1 MSNIQILHILK
12 THYLGKIHCPNT
24 TPEPITGEVGLPI
37 IKMYLLSVKKNQNN
51 EATATF
57 IKMKRGLIRAQLAKK
72 TNSLKKHFCPTLADL
87 KSPAKL
93 ATNVTEQ

>member
-1 MSNIQILHILK
+1 MSNMQILHVPK
-12 THYLGKIHCPNT
+12 TQYLGKIHCLNT
-24 TPEPITGEVGLPI
+24 TLEPITSDVGFPI
-37 IKMYLLSVKKNQNN
+37 IKMYLLSVNNQNN

>member
-57 IKMKRGLIRAQLAKK
+57 IKKTGYRFLFSILRTFGLGRRDWFILR
-72 TNSLKKHFCPTLADL
+72 
-87 KSPAKL
+87 
-93 ATNVTEQ
+93 